1 MALLLMGLY
10 FIFDEQS
17 SMTTLYMTFPTTIS
31 DSAQALL
38 DAVQANPADWIR
50 RKEAADKLY
59 AEGYYLE
66 AADTVWNAPEMP
78 STDMDVA
85 FAVKIVSRARP
96 NRSIRLVYEVLRRN
110 TGKPEQ
116 NMALARAFSLIG
128 LPMLASRFYG
138 AALAADT
145 SNFDI
150 GFEQQ
155 SLWFDDSGSLLEAWE
170 NSSSDIKVPFSKPID
185 AFLGNAI
192 NFADLTRDLPI
203 EVSPVTGPVSSRVA
217 KPSRLNER
225 PVLRAAKP
233 TSPTP
238 VRPAV
243 PSTPMV
249 SPVPKPTS
257 PLSLP
262 PRASVPG
269 AMEPAKNAP
278 KAILPPIKSDSED
291 E

>member
-1 MALLLMGLY
+1 MTSASTLSESARALL
-10 FIFDEQS
+10 E
-17 SMTTLYMTFPTTIS
+17 
-31 DSAQALL
+31 
-38 DAVQANPADWIR
+38 AVQANPADWTG
-50 RKEAADKLY
+50 RKEAAHKLY
-59 AEGYYLE
+59 DEGYYLE

-155 SLWFDDSGSLLEAWE
+155 SLWFDDSGILLDAWG
-170 NSSSDIKVPFSKPID
+170 NSSSEIKPPFSKSVE
-185 AFLGNAI
+185 AFLGDTI
-192 NFADLTRDLPI
+192 DFSTLTRDLPKD
-203 EVSPVTGPVSSRVA
+203 VSPVTGPSGVA
-217 KPSRLNER
+217 KPSVLNAP
-225 PVLRAAKP
+225 PVLRSA
-233 TSPTP
+233 
-238 VRPAV
+238 
-243 PSTPMV
+243 
-249 SPVPKPTS
+249 KPTS
-257 PLSLP
+257 PLSPLN
-262 PRASVPG
+262 ASKPTTIV
-269 AMEPAKNAP
+269 PAKNAP
-278 KAILPPIKSDSED
+278 KPMLPPVRAD

>member
-1 MALLLMGLY
+1 
-10 FIFDEQS
+10 
-17 SMTTLYMTFPTTIS
+17 MTSPATLS
-31 DSAQALL
+31 ESAQAQL
-38 DAVQANPADWIR
+38 DAVHANPADWTG
-50 RKEAADKLY
+50 RKEAAHKLY
-59 AEGYYLE
+59 EEGYYLE

-138 AALAADT
+138 AALTADT
-145 SNFDI
+145 GKFDI

-155 SLWFDDSGSLLEAWE
+155 SLWFDDSGSLLEAWGD
-170 NSSSDIKVPFSKPID
+170 SSTDIKPPFSKPVE

-192 NFADLTRDLPI
+192 NFADLTRDLPQ
-203 EVSPVTGPVSSRVA
+203 EMSPVTGPVSNRVA
-217 KPSRLNER
+217 KPSMLNAA

-238 VRPAV
+238 VRPSV
-243 PSTPMV
+243 PV
-249 SPVPKPTS
+249 ISPEPKPTS
-257 PLSLP
+257 PLSPLN
-262 PRASVPG
+262 ASKPSAIV
-269 AMEPAKNAP
+269 PAKNAP
-278 KAILPPIKSDSED
+278 KPMLPPTKVD